1 MKTYEI
7 YIRLIR
13 LGIGKEDNPK
23 YINNILQGRID
34 WENFESFAFQQGVTA
49 VVMDALD
56 ILSVNDC
63 EIIKSLP
70 QRKRLEWIGN
80 VLNNVSSTKI

>member
-23 YINNILQGRID
+23 NLNKILQGSID
-34 WENFESFAFQQGVTA
+34 WEDFESFAFQQGVTA

-56 ILSVNDC
+56 ILSANDC

-70 QRKRLEWIGN
+70 KEKIDTIKSIIG
-80 VLNNVSSTKI
+80 